1 MDTNATRIG
10 VREVVTEIVGRPVSD
25 AEPIVSSGLID
36 SLSVLRL
43 IAGLEQRLQIAIR
56 PDNLQPDDFDT
67 VDLILDLLQ
76 REAR

>member
-1 MDTNATRIG
+1 MDTNALRIG

-56 PDNLQPDDFDT
+56 PDNLQPDDFDS
-67 VDLILDLLQ
+67 VDLILDLPQ